1 MAFGRSAFLW
11 FSFSG
16 RAVASALIKKLISFY
31 SSNLVYFPIGKYIL
45 VYFLVKKIWFTFP
58 GKAVAIKA
66 FWVYFLVRNFGLLLQ
81 GPLVVI
87 EKNYLVYFLVKE
99 VWFTFAGRAV

>member
-1 MAFGRSAFLW
+1 M
-11 FSFSG
+11 
-16 RAVASALIKKLISFY
+16 ASALIKTLISFY

-66 FWVYFLVRNFGLLLQ
+66 FWVYFLVKKL
-81 GPLVVI
+81 
-87 EKNYLVYFLVKE
+87 
-99 VWFTFAGRAV
+99 WFTFAGPPSSN